1 MIVVTGA
8 SGFIGSA
15 LVGRLN
21 EIGFKRDVIVVD
33 DFYKDYKDNNL
44 KDKEIR
50 DWVHRDLFLDWFKKS
65 GNQVTF
71 VFHLGA
77 RTDTVEQDV
86 DIFNKLN
93 LDYSKRI
100 WQICADKGIQMV
112 YASSAATYGSG
123 DKGYDDADSI
133 TPTLEA
139 LNPYGDSKLHFDQW
153 VLNQK
158 DAPSKWAGLRF
169 FNVYGANEYH
179 KNRMASV
186 VFHAYHQIKNTGGM
200 KLFKSHKKGIEN
212 GHQSRDFV
220 YIKDVLNVLQY
231 LLENTNINSGI
242 YNLGSGKASTFLDL
256 TKATFKAMEVDEN
269 ISFIDT
275 PLDIREAYQY
285 FTEAK
290 LDKLRSTGFTGKF
303 TSLEEGIEDYV
314 QNYMK
319 TNTYL

>member
-1 MIVVTGA
+1 MIVITGA
-8 SGFIGSA
+8 LGFIGSA

-21 EIGFKRDVIVVD
+21 ELGYNRDIVVVD
-33 DFYKDYKDNNL
+33 DFYKDYKDKNLNN
-44 KDKEIR
+44 KSIR

-65 GNQVTF
+65 GNQVSF

-86 DIFNKLN
+86 NVFNKLN

-100 WQICADKGIQMV
+100 WQICMDKGIQIV
-112 YASSAATYGSG
+112 YASSAATYGDG
-123 DKGYDDADSI
+123 TLGYDDSDAL
-133 TPTLEA
+133 TLKLKA

-153 VLNQK
+153 VLNK
-158 DAPSKWAGLRF
+158 KESPAKWAGLRF

-179 KNRMASV
+179 KKRMASV
-186 VFHAYHQIKNTGGM
+186 VYHAYNQISNTGGM
-200 KLFKSHKKGIEN
+200 KLFKSHKKEYEN

-231 LLENTNINSGI
+231 LFENTNINSGI
-242 YNLGSGKASTFLDL
+242 YNLGSGTARTFLDL
-256 TKATFKAMEVDEN
+256 TKATFSAMGVKEN

-275 PLDIREAYQY
+275 PVDIRDTYQY

-290 LDKLRSTGFTGKF
+290 LDKLRSTRYTGKF
-303 TSLEEGIEDYV
+303 TSLEEGVTDYV
-314 QNYMK
+314 QNYLVPK
-319 TNTYL
+319 NYL